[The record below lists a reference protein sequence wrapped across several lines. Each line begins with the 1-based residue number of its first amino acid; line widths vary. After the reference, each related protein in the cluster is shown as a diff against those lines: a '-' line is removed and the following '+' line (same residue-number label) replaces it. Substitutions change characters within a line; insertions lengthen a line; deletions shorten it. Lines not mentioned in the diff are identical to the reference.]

1 MRRIVAAIAAVVVAC
16 GLAGCAAARADQG
29 TAASQRPRHS
39 ASPSPSPSPFDP
51 SVGAILPTYRI
62 VAYYAVPGAEA
73 TGPAYRPTEAM
84 YRRLDRQGAAY
95 QRLDPTHPV
104 RLGIDL
110 VVSVPD
116 RDPGPDGSYSH
127 HVDRATI
134 QRYMRFCVRHNL
146 LLFLDLDF
154 GRTPVMRE
162 VRTFLPYLEHND
174 YIQLAVDPEWMFPRG
189 NGVPGVNLSNVRAS
203 DLNPI
208 IAAVADIPARY
219 HVPRKV
225 VLIHQYRSDGDG
237 LADPYDPGS
246 AEIADKRR
254 LQDTT
259 GADVV
264 IGCDGVGGY
273 PGDHKAKTSEYE
285 HWVRNDMNRYHNFR
299 YGGFKMFYHLEAPT
313 GVMTPAQVLAL
324 KPAPMVITYG
334 N

>member
-1 MRRIVAAIAAVVVAC
+1 MRRIMAAIVAVLVTS
-16 GLAGCAAARADQG
+16 GLAACAAARADDPV
-29 TAASQRPRHS
+29 ASPPARHS

-62 VAYYAVPGAEA
+62 VAYYGVPGAEP
-73 TGPAYRPTEAM
+73 TGPAYQLTEAM
-84 YRRLDRQGAAY
+84 YHRLQRQGAAY
-95 QRLDPTHPV
+95 QKLDPAHPV

-127 HVDRATI
+127 DIDDATI
-134 QRYMRFCVRHNL
+134 HRYMRFCVRHHL

-154 GRTPVMRE
+154 GRTPVLRE
-162 VRTFLPYLEHND
+162 TRKFLPYLEHND

-189 NGVPGVNLSNVRAS
+189 DGVPGVNLSNVRAA
-203 DLNPI
+203 DLNPVI
-208 IAAVADIPARY
+208 DAVADIPARY

-237 LADPYDPGS
+237 LADPHDPGS
-246 AEIADKRR
+246 AEIADKRHLR
-254 LQDTT
+254 DTT

-273 PGDHKAKTSEYE
+273 AGDHKAKTGEYE
-285 HWVRNDMNRYHNFR
+285 HWVRDDIDRYHNFR
-299 YGGFKMFYHLEAPT
+299 YGGFKLFYQQEAPT

-324 KPAPMVITYG
+324 DPAPMVITYG